1 MNHVFKLDEEQ
12 FTTVQRIDKSI
23 TSWSLELGRLE
34 LQLETIKAQ
43 LFGNYEARQSL
54 LKTAA
59 KNAGFDLKKVD
70 DIRIGQGGQVMVVMV
85 DPQKESPSEKP
96 PGTTVDGLQTASP
109 GDTSEA
115 TSPAS
120 NGQS

>member
-43 LFGNYEARQSL
+43 LFGNYKARQSL

-59 KNAGFDLKKVD
+59 KNAGFDLKKV
-70 DIRIGQGGQVMVVMV
+70 
-85 DPQKESPSEKP
+85 
-96 PGTTVDGLQTASP
+96 
-109 GDTSEA
+109 
-115 TSPAS
+115 
-120 NGQS
+120 